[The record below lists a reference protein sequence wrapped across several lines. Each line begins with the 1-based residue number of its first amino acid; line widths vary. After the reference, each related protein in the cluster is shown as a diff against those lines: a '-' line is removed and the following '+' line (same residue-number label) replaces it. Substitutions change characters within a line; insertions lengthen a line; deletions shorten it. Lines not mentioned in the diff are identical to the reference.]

1 LPGVPTHMCV
11 YHCRAFAELCVSRQ
25 CTGTTPLPHP
35 LALSPTVCLSSA
47 SRAALC
53 ERAFNSC
60 FRFECLFL
68 KGAAPPPLPPPPP
81 LLLFAYVG
89 PVCSAAARR
98 DSVLYLP
105 TDIHSLLVTPPP
117 PSPSPRSNKTK
128 KSPARPCL
136 HPDPPVLGGPRR
148 SLLPAVQFCTTCCPA
163 PLGLRT

>member
-1 LPGVPTHMCV
+1 MEYLAATGVCTCLISVLRMRTSFR
-11 YHCRAFAELCVSRQ
+11 YEHCFLIK
-25 CTGTTPLPHP
+25 
-35 LALSPTVCLSSA
+35 LSPTVCLSSA

-105 TDIHSLLVTPPP
+105 TDIHSLLVNK
-117 PSPSPRSNKTK
+117 PSSSSSSSSSSTFLLLEA
-128 KSPARPCL
+128 SL
-136 HPDPPVLGGPRR
+136 LSRR
-148 SLLPAVQFCTTCCPA
+148 STAVFTFYA
-163 PLGLRT
+163 GVARSRSGSS